1 MRTEAPVKRLG
12 GFRARL
18 AAGVALAVLSFAAPA
33 PTIAMEAEDVRVR
46 YGRHADYVRLVFDW
60 KEETPYRI
68 DLQPK
73 GAFIEFDAPN
83 GFDFSRVEG
92 LQRVSAKR
100 LENGSVHVRYDRAR
114 SLKHFRHGTRI
125 VVDLYETEAGEQ
137 LPDLETVMAAMAEA
151 EAAKKAEPE
160 APETPAA
167 AYPPPPPR
175 RGDQMAS
182 AEPPSKP
189 MTTPTPAASDGQ
201 KTMAASDPAASA
213 PKTAETPAM
222 AKAPET
228 PSASPAAPMDPS
240 ASKPM
245 PAMASPPQGPP
256 DLAAIPPED
265 LRGVAVSSAP
275 PKIEPAARLTVETVD
290 GSILLGIGAP
300 DMRAAAYSRVGGHWI
315 VLDAPLDVD
324 FSAAHAAGLDALQL
338 PFPDKTVIYIDGG
351 PTPHMTAWR
360 GESGWRFRLTADREP
375 ARGQAL
381 TVDRRKSGASG
392 PRFSLDRLQGAKLLR
407 VIDPEVGDA
416 LFVAVVKGE
425 QHIAEA
431 FDAPDAGL
439 PPTAVGVVVEPRA
452 EGVSVRLADRLLEV
466 RKRGGLRFSDPNR
479 LLLGSDNVRPTS
491 VDLEAW
497 RGKSPNYIEGV
508 VARMAKMNGVADFG
522 RNAYRLD
529 LARYSLAWGYASE
542 ALGYLQSITQS
553 DKGASERT
561 ETRMLRG
568 IARAMLGQHDLAA
581 VDLDD
586 DALVG
591 DPNVEIWRAL
601 AMAEREEHRYASAKF
616 QRYWDAVAA
625 WPPRFRARLTVAA
638 GESSLAAG
646 LPDVAERF
654 LQQSHPDLAPSLSE
668 LAGNAIVSGKIKA
681 SRGDA
686 AGAKL
691 DFKHAR
697 AEGNLE
703 TQAKAELELIRI
715 GYAEGALN
723 ADQAAE
729 RLRRLQLNWRGDRI
743 EYETLKTWGEIRL
756 EQSQFREGFWALNEA
771 SHFYSERFDT
781 SDLRATMSSGFAH
794 AFVEGAADKLPALEA
809 VALFQ
814 DFKALAPPGGK
825 GDLALANF
833 AGRLIDL
840 DLVDEADELLDH
852 LVRHRLTAEPRV
864 EAAAEL
870 ATLRISRRQW
880 TDALSTLDQ
889 VADTKKSPE
898 RHEQHLRLRAQALSG
913 LGRTGDALALLTE
926 SQDVETMW
934 LRAEMAWGAADWIRA
949 RKSYRDLDTVGAL
962 DGAKLAVRQSATVLR
977 WAVAAHL
984 LRNGEE
990 VREVARRFQAK
1001 IEDPALAEALKALAT
1016 PDASGGGDALAAAR
1030 AAIAN
1035 ADALTRAVTNYAG
1048 DGA

>member
-1 MRTEAPVKRLG
+1 
-12 GFRARL
+12 
-18 AAGVALAVLSFAAPA
+18 
-33 PTIAMEAEDVRVR
+33 MEAEDVRVR

-60 KEETPYRI
+60 KEATPYRVV
-68 DLQPK
+68 LQPK
-73 GAFIEFDAPN
+73 GAFVEFDAPN
-83 GFDFSRVEG
+83 GFDFSRIEG

-100 LENGSVHVRYDRAR
+100 MENGSVHVRYDRAR
-114 SLKHFRHGTRI
+114 SLKHFRHGTR
-125 VVDLYETEAGEQ
+125 VVIDLYETEAGQQ
-137 LPDLETVMAAMAEA
+137 LPDLETVMAKMAEAEA
-151 EAAKKAEPE
+151 EAAKQAEPE
-160 APETPAA
+160 APPPV
-167 AYPPPPPR
+167 YPPSPPR
-175 RGDQMAS
+175 RGEQMA
-182 AEPPSKP
+182 AAAPKPP
-189 MTTPTPAASDGQ
+189 MTPPAATS
-201 KTMAASDPAASA
+201 SVSA
-213 PKTAETPAM
+213 GT
-222 AKAPET
+222 KAPEA
-228 PSASPAAPMDPS
+228 PVSPMAAGASEPVQ
-240 ASKPM
+240 
-245 PAMASPPQGPP
+245 AMAPPRPEGPP
-256 DLAAIPPED
+256 DLAAIPPEG

-275 PKIEPAARLTVETVD
+275 PKIEPAARLTVEAVD
-290 GSILLGIGAP
+290 GRILLGIGAP

-351 PTPHMTAWR
+351 PTPHMTAWQ
-360 GESGWRFRLTADREP
+360 GESGWRFQLTADREP
-375 ARGQAL
+375 ARGEAL
-381 TVDRRKSGASG
+381 IVDRRKNGASG

-425 QHIAEA
+425 QHIAET
-431 FDAPDAGL
+431 FDAPDARL
-439 PPTAVGVVVEPRA
+439 PATAVGVVVEPRA

-497 RGKSPNYIEGV
+497 RGESENYIEGV
-508 VARMAKMNGVADFG
+508 VTRMARMNGVADFG

-553 DKGASERT
+553 DKGAAERT

-568 IARAMLGQHDLAA
+568 IARAMLGQHDVAA
-581 VDLDD
+581 ADLDD

-646 LPDVAERF
+646 LPEVAERF

-681 SRGDA
+681 SRGDV

-691 DFKHAR
+691 DFKHAK
-697 AEGNLE
+697 AKGNLE
-703 TQAKAELELIRI
+703 TQAKAELALIRL
-715 GYAEGALN
+715 GYDEGALN

-743 EYETLKTWGEIRL
+743 EYDTLKTWGEIRL

-781 SDLRATMSSGFAH
+781 SDLRATMSAGFAH

-814 DFKALAPPGGK
+814 DFKALAPPGDK

-852 LVRHRLTAEPRV
+852 LVRHRLKAEPRV

-870 ATLRISRRQW
+870 AKLRISRRQW

-889 VADTKKSPE
+889 VADTKKSPD
-898 RHEQHLRLRAQALSG
+898 RHERQLRLRAQALSG

-962 DGAKLAVRQSATVLR
+962 DGAKLGVRQSATVLR

-990 VREVARRFQAK
+990 VQEVARRFQAK

-1016 PDASGGGDALAAAR
+1016 PDSSGGGDALAAAR
-1030 AAIAN
+1030 TAIAN
-1035 ADALTRAVTNYAG
+1035 ADALTKAVTNYAG